1 MKKTLL
7 RLLVIAALIFAPV
20 VTFALGPYNILFI
33 GNSFFTVNNVGR
45 QLTGIAADEGIDIQT
60 EIVFIGGGS
69 IYDHWN
75 AGSGPGTALSR
86 INAGGWTHVVF
97 LPFWWMH
104 GDTTKEGELQ
114 ALKQFLPYVQGIGA
128 VPVIVNPWLW
138 YYGADPARVTNG
150 VNQDQANADVQW
162 IANQAGVAMVVPVG
176 QAWQRNFAN
185 PNKIELYSADN
196 QHANDAGTYLEAA
209 TFFAKLTG
217 INPAGSIWLPPQGDF
232 GDSVTAAQR
241 DYLQGIAWASVEPTL
256 PPGSGSESGGPG
268 SGSSSDGTSGTSGG
282 TATAASGDGGGGGG
296 GGCFIATAAFGS
308 YLAPEVEVLKGFRDA
323 YLLTNTP
330 GRTFVSLYYRMSP
343 PIADYIRDHG
353 SLRTMT
359 RYALTPVVYGV
370 KYPLGAGLG
379 MLVLIFGAFTADRI
393 RRRIGSAA

>member
-7 RLLVIAALIFAPV
+7 WLVVITTLIFAPV

-33 GNSFFTVNNVGR
+33 GNSFFTINNVGR

-75 AGSGPGTALSR
+75 AGSGQGTALSR

-104 GDTTKEGELQ
+104 GTTKEQELQ
-114 ALKQFLPYVQGIGA
+114 ALDQFLPYVQGIGA
-128 VPVIVNPWLW
+128 VPIVVNPWLW
-138 YYGADPARVTNG
+138 YYGADPARATNG

-176 QAWQRNFAN
+176 QAWQKNFAN
-185 PNKIELYSADN
+185 PNKIELYAADN
-196 QHANDAGTYLEAA
+196 QHASDAGTYLEAA
-209 TFFAKLTG
+209 AFFAKLTG
-217 INPAGSIWLPPQGDF
+217 INPTGSTWLPPQGDF

-241 DYLQGIAWASVEPTL
+241 DYLQAIAWATVEPSL
-256 PPGSGSESGGPG
+256 PPGSSDGGSGDPG
-268 SGSSSDGTSGTSGG
+268 SGSPSEGTGSTGASTS
-282 TATAASGDGGGGGG
+282 TPAASDGGGGGG

-308 YLAPEVEVLKGFRDA
+308 YLAPEVEVLKGFRNA

-330 GRTFVSLYYRMSP
+330 GRKFVAVYYRVSP

-353 SLRTMT
+353 MLRTMT

-370 KYPLGAGLG
+370 KYPFGAAFG
-379 MLVLIFGAFTADRI
+379 MLVLLIGAYATDRL
-393 RRRIGSAA
+393 RRRMRTAA